1 MQWVSNI
8 FVESAER
15 LEKKLHSDDPNRSLV
30 AQLRSALKTLKS
42 NIKELEEEIKNAE
55 DEQRL
60 VHKEKKTIQ
69 QSLRRSKQKLQND
82 DPAQAQGVDANTYKL
97 ADAPAQAQGVDAN
110 ENELADLT
118 GQASS
123 TKKKKE
129 DRVQALLTLHSDI
142 SFEIAD
148 YNKDMS
154 RLTALESK
162 MTEDIWKILNGVSI

>member
-1 MQWVSNI
+1 LQWVSNI

-82 DPAQAQGVDANTYKL
+82 DPAQAQGVDANTDK
-97 ADAPAQAQGVDAN
+97 
-110 ENELADLT
+110 LADLT